1 MAKICLY
8 FELHQPYRLADVV
21 VFDIGLKKE
30 YFTRQEELNR
40 KVFQKVAH
48 KSYIPM
54 LTLLLKLVRSNQD
67 FNFSFSATGVFLEQA
82 SEFAPKVITLLQ
94 KLVKTGQVEVLAET
108 YHHSLA
114 SLYSD
119 SEFKYQVNEHKKLVY
134 KLFDIKPTVFRN
146 TELIYSDKIG
156 QLVEDMGYIGCLTE
170 AVDRYL
176 DNNKR
181 TQVFVANTKN
191 KLPLLLKHAQLSD
204 DVAFRFSD
212 KSWVSYPLTA
222 DTYINWLDSYSND
235 EIINLF
241 MDFETFGE
249 HQWEDTGIFE
259 FFDVFVNDS
268 LKNKKNT
275 FNTPSQIINSTCG
288 DQSFNQQN
296 LGIQNSLNKHNSSN
310 QQNSS
315 NQKNINKYTKD
326 LVAYNVP
333 KPISWADV
341 DRDLTAWI
349 DNDLQRD
356 SLKQMYQLEETILKQ
371 KNKDLINDWR
381 RLQTSDHFYYMCTKW
396 AEDGDVH
403 AYFSP
408 YNSPYEAYRRF
419 SIVLADLT
427 ERMI

>member
-1 MAKICLY
+1 MAQICFY
-8 FELHQPYRLADVV
+8 FELHQPYRLADVS
-21 VFDIGLKKE
+21 VFDIGLKKD

-40 KVFQKVAH
+40 KIFQKVAH

-54 LTLLLKLVRSNQD
+54 LTLLLELTRKNKE
-67 FNFSFSATGVFLEQA
+67 FYFSFSSTGVFLEQA
-82 SEFAPKVITLLQ
+82 GEFAPKVITLLQ
-94 KLVKTGQVEVLAET
+94 KLVNTGQVEVLAET

-119 SEFKYQVNEHKKLVY
+119 TEFKYQVNEHAKLVY
-134 KLFDIKPTVFRN
+134 KLFDTKPKVFRN
-146 TELIYSDKIG
+146 TELIYSDQIG
-156 QLVEDMGYIGCLTE
+156 QLAEDMGYIGCLTE

-204 DVAFRFSD
+204 DIAFRFSD

-222 DTYINWLDSYSND
+222 DSYLEWLGSYRDD

-249 HQWEDTGIFE
+249 HQWEDTGIFK
-259 FFDVFVNDS
+259 FFKVFVENS
-268 LKNKKNT
+268 IKNKKNK
-275 FNTPSQIINSTCG
+275 FLTPSQIIEPVLKN
-288 DQSFNQQN
+288 N
-296 LGIQNSLNKHNSSN
+296 LK
-310 QQNSS
+310 
-315 NQKNINKYTKD
+315 T
-326 LVAYNVP
+326 YNVP

-349 DNDLQRD
+349 DNDLQKD
-356 SLKQMYQLEETILKQ
+356 TLKKMYEIEKDILKQ
-371 KNKDLINDWR
+371 KNKDLISDWR

-396 AEDGDVH
+396 AADGDVH
-403 AYFSP
+403 SYFSP

-419 SIVLADLT
+419 SIVLADLQ

>member
-8 FELHQPYRLADVV
+8 FELHQPYRLADVA

-54 LTLLLKLVRSNQD
+54 LTLLLELTRSHKD
-67 FNFSFSATGVFLEQA
+67 FFFSFSATGVFLEQA
-82 SEFAPKVITLLQ
+82 AEFAPKVITLLQ

-114 SLYSD
+114 SLYSK
-119 SEFKYQVNEHKKLVY
+119 SEFKYQVYEHEKLINE
-134 KLFDIKPTVFRN
+134 LFDTKPKVFRN

-156 QLVEDMGYIGCLTE
+156 QLVEDMGYVGCLTE

-176 DNNKR
+176 NNKKR
-181 TQVFVANTKN
+181 TQVFIANTKN

-204 DVAFRFSD
+204 DIAFRFSD

-222 DTYINWLDSYSND
+222 DTYLDWLDSYYND

-249 HQWEDTGIFE
+249 HQWEDTGIFN
-259 FFDVFVNDS
+259 FFEVFVKKS
-268 LKNKKNT
+268 IKNKKNK
-275 FNTPSQIINSTCG
+275 FLTPSQIIN
-288 DQSFNQQN
+288 DIQS
-296 LGIQNSLNKHNSSN
+296 K
-310 QQNSS
+310 
-315 NQKNINKYTKD
+315 TD
-326 LVAYNVP
+326 LEVYNVP

-341 DRDLTAWI
+341 DRDLTAWV
-349 DNDLQRD
+349 DNDLQQD
-356 SLKQMYQLEETILKQ
+356 TLKKMYQLEQTILKQ
-371 KNKDLINDWR
+371 KNKELISDWR

-396 AEDGDVH
+396 SADGDVH

-408 YNSPYEAYRRF
+408 YESPFEAYRRF
-419 SIVLADLT
+419 SIVLADLQ